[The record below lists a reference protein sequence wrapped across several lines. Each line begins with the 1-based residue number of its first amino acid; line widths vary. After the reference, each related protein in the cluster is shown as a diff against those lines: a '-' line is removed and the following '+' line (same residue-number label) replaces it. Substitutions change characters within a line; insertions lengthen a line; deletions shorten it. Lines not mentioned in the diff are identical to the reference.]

1 MASEATSKP
10 SRPPKPSTR
19 SSLRHS
25 LNFTSVGKA
34 LADVINKDTRDRDGA
49 LKKAKQSSSR
59 RLSLMSSTTV
69 SHATISQKSK
79 SPTPPHGKEDS
90 PSYKTITRR
99 RQSTLLKH
107 GTSTDEH
114 GVKSPE
120 PNPSSP
126 SRRSTL
132 RSNTAS
138 STISSALPKYR
149 PRSAIVEP
157 TKKPLSPVRVG
168 TRRRFS
174 TSEEDDGEQKDSL
187 KGRGSLR
194 SPADKVERPISP
206 LPHRALAVKVNLPSP
221 TAPSTPTKSR
231 IAQSSSAK
239 SGSSPARAGSARP
252 AKTVKTAVTS
262 SPSRATVTRPPSSA
276 SSCSSSRTHPSP
288 SPLNPTSL
296 KNAFGFGRPKASSQ
310 NSSPLRGTLRQPPE
324 SPLAHHTRQVPVI
337 SLGGNG
343 KDSLA
348 RPSQSDDGNSE
359 DSMEIGDVELLLA
372 PVASLAAPTPAIP
385 RIRTTTHQSTDSEL
399 QTPPRPSSFLPTR
412 ANLSY
417 LSPLPPSE
425 SSPALRPRGRSNDQN
440 RGSIFSWEQMA
451 VDSSQILA
459 REDLESRLAD
469 VVPPFTP
476 GGPSPNVSTIGLEVP
491 ETPNLSALPSP
502 SGYGSISQVLLPDVT
517 PSPAVHHLAAIF
529 ETSVEL
535 PPPADSGTIT
545 LLRLQIAQ
553 AESIAKERLSRLQE
567 LEEQLYA
574 AKQYRIR
581 ETEELAGQISVLEQ
595 QLRTSVE
602 TRERVDEERAAFT
615 VSLQDELKQAEAR
628 CEQAVQTGFER
639 GQQAARLSWDA
650 MLANVHKSWEASCVA
665 KEAACLWSSVK
676 DQADDERNNIQSARQ
691 VLNIFMAVLDHNQER
706 LQGLLV

>member
-1 MASEATSKP
+1 MASEATSKS

-34 LADVINKDTRDRDGA
+34 LVDVINKDPRDRNGA
-49 LKKAKQSSSR
+49 PKKAKESSSR
-59 RLSLMSSTTV
+59 RLSLMSSATAT
-69 SHATISQKSK
+69 HATISQKSK
-79 SPTPPHGKEDS
+79 SPTPPHEREDS

-107 GTSTDEH
+107 GPSSDEH
-114 GVKSPE
+114 GVKSTE

-132 RSNTAS
+132 RSKTAS

-149 PRSAIVEP
+149 PRSVIVEP

-174 TSEEDDGEQKDSL
+174 TSEEDDAERRDSP
-187 KGRGSLR
+187 KGRGTLR

-221 TAPSTPTKSR
+221 TVPSTPTKSK
-231 IAQSSSAK
+231 IAQSSPAK
-239 SGSSPARAGSARP
+239 SGSCPARTGSARP

-262 SPSRATVTRPPSSA
+262 SPSRAPATRPPSSA
-276 SSCSSSRTHPSP
+276 SSCSSSRSHP
-288 SPLNPTSL
+288 SPLNPTSF
-296 KNAFGFGRPKASSQ
+296 KNAFGFGRSKASSQ
-310 NSSPLRGTLRQPPE
+310 NSSPLRGTARQPPE
-324 SPLAHHTRQVPVI
+324 SPLAHHSRQVPVI
-337 SLGGNG
+337 TLGGNG
-343 KDSLA
+343 GGSPA
-348 RPSQSDDGNSE
+348 RHSQSDEGNSE
-359 DSMEIGDVELLLA
+359 DSVEIEDVELLLA

-385 RIRTTTHQSTDSEL
+385 RIRTTKYQSTDSEL
-399 QTPPRPSSFLPTR
+399 QTPSRPSSFLPTR
-412 ANLSY
+412 ADLSY

-425 SSPALRPRGRSNDQN
+425 SSPALRPKGRGSDLN

-459 REDLESRLAD
+459 REDLEGRLAD
-469 VVPPFTP
+469 VVAPFTP
-476 GGPSPNVSTIGLEVP
+476 GGPSPNTSTLGLEVP

-529 ETSVEL
+529 ETSVDL
-535 PPPADSGTIT
+535 PPPADSGTVT

-602 TRERVDEERAAFT
+602 TRERVDEERAVFT
-615 VSLQDELKQAEAR
+615 VSLQDELKQA
-628 CEQAVQTGFER
+628 QAQYDQAAQAGFER

-650 MLANVHKSWEASCVA
+650 ILANVHKSWEVSCVA
-665 KEAACLWSSVK
+665 KEASFLWSSVK
-676 DQADDERNNIQSARQ
+676 DQADDERNNIQSAGQ
-691 VLNIFMAVLDHNQER
+691 VLNAFMAVLDHSQEQ
-706 LQGLLV
+706 L

>member
-1 MASEATSKP
+1 MASEATSNP

-34 LADVINKDTRDRDGA
+34 LADVINKDPRDRE
-49 LKKAKQSSSR
+49 KAKQSSSR

-69 SHATISQKSK
+69 THATISQKSK
-79 SPTPPHGKEDS
+79 SPTPPHGREDS
-90 PSYKTITRR
+90 PSYKTVTRR

-114 GVKSPE
+114 GVKSTE
-120 PNPSSP
+120 PNTSSP

-132 RSNTAS
+132 RSNTA

-174 TSEEDDGEQKDSL
+174 TSEEDDGEQKDPP
-187 KGRGSLR
+187 KGRGTLR

-206 LPHRALAVKVNLPSP
+206 LPHRALSVKVTLPSP
-221 TAPSTPTKSR
+221 TAPPTPTKSK

-239 SGSSPARAGSARP
+239 SGSSPARAGSVRP
-252 AKTVKTAVTS
+252 AKTVKTTVTS
-262 SPSRATVTRPPSSA
+262 SPSRAPATRPPSSA

-288 SPLNPTSL
+288 LNTSSL
-296 KNAFGFGRPKASSQ
+296 RNAFGFGRSKASSQ
-310 NSSPLRGTLRQPPE
+310 NSSPLRSTVRQPPE
-324 SPLAHHTRQVPVI
+324 SPLAHHTRQVPII
-337 SLGGNG
+337 SIGSNG

-385 RIRTTTHQSTDSEL
+385 RIRTTAHQYTDSEF
-399 QTPPRPSSFLPTR
+399 QTPSRPSSLLPTR

-425 SSPALRPRGRSNDQN
+425 SSPALRPRSRGNDQN

-451 VDSSQILA
+451 VDRSQILA
-459 REDLESRLAD
+459 REDLESRLTD
-469 VVPPFTP
+469 VVAPFTP

-602 TRERVDEERAAFT
+602 TRDRMDEERAAFT
-615 VSLQDELKQAEAR
+615 VSLQDELKQAEAQT
-628 CEQAVQTGFER
+628 EQAAQTGFER
-639 GQQAARLSWDA
+639 GQRAARSSWDA
-650 MLANVHKSWEASCVA
+650 MLANVHTSWEALCVA

-676 DQADDERNNIQSARQ
+676 DQADDERGNIQSARQ
-691 VLNIFMAVLDHNQER
+691 VLNVFMAVLDHNQER
-706 LQGLLV
+706 LQSLLA

>member
-34 LADVINKDTRDRDGA
+34 LVDVINKDPRGA
-49 LKKAKQSSSR
+49 PKKPKESSSR

-69 SHATISQKSK
+69 THATISQKSK
-79 SPTPPHGKEDS
+79 SPTPPLGKEDS
-90 PSYKTITRR
+90 PSYKTVTRR

-107 GTSTDEH
+107 GPSSDEH
-114 GVKSPE
+114 GVKSTE
-120 PNPSSP
+120 PIPSSP

-132 RSNTAS
+132 RSKTAS

-149 PRSAIVEP
+149 PRSAIIEP
-157 TKKPLSPVRVG
+157 TKKPLSPVRAG

-174 TSEEDDGEQKDSL
+174 TSEDDDGEQRDSP
-187 KGRGSLR
+187 KGKGTLR

-221 TAPSTPTKSR
+221 TAPSTPTKPK
-231 IAQSSSAK
+231 IAQSSPAK
-239 SGSSPARAGSARP
+239 PGSSPARVGSARP

-262 SPSRATVTRPPSSA
+262 SPSRAPATRPPSSA

-288 SPLNPTSL
+288 LNPPSL
-296 KNAFGFGRPKASSQ
+296 RNAFGFGRSKASSQ
-310 NSSPLRGTLRQPPE
+310 NSTPLRGTVRQPPE
-324 SPLAHHTRQVPVI
+324 SPLAHHTRRVSVI

-343 KDSLA
+343 KDSPA
-348 RPSQSDDGNSE
+348 RPSQSDEGNSE

-385 RIRTTTHQSTDSEL
+385 RIRTTRYQSTDSEL
-399 QTPPRPSSFLPTR
+399 QTPSRPSSLLPTR

-425 SSPALRPRGRSNDQN
+425 SSPALRPRGRGNDQN
-440 RGSIFSWEQMA
+440 RGSVFSWEHMA
-451 VDSSQILA
+451 VDSSQILT
-459 REDLESRLAD
+459 REDLEGRLAD
-469 VVPPFTP
+469 VVAPFTP
-476 GGPSPNVSTIGLEVP
+476 GGLSPNMSTIGLEVP

-529 ETSVEL
+529 ETSVDL
-535 PPPADSGTIT
+535 PPPGDSGTIT

-574 AKQYRIR
+574 AKQCRIR

-595 QLRTSVE
+595 QLRTSVG
-602 TRERVDEERAAFT
+602 TRERINEERDAFT
-615 VSLQDELKQAEAR
+615 VSLQDELRKAEAR
-628 CEQAVQTGFER
+628 CDQATQAGFER

-650 MLANVHKSWEASCVA
+650 MLANAHKSWEASCVA

-676 DQADDERNNIQSARQ
+676 DQADDERNNIRSTRQ
-691 VLNIFMAVLDHNQER
+691 VLNVFMAVLDHNQER
-706 LQGLLV
+706 LQGLLA